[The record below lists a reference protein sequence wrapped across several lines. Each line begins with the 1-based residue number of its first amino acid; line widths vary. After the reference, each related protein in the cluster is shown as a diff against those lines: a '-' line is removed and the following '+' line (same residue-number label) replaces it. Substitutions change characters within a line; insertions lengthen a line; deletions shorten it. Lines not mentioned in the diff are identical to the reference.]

1 MFLESIYPP
10 LQFIFRTGNPY
21 KLLTPESCQQTRPT
35 GVQRDIMPKANILR
49 QTPSTS
55 NRQQHVVQR
64 KTQPTILS
72 RSNKPSTQT
81 IITSTVVKMEPS
93 EECDTIVVDG
103 NFSVEAY
110 TPSASANM
118 HSYSL
123 ARSNLMFDRT
133 PQVKCNILTTNSYLI
148 SMLTWTMVD
157 GRMIFGS
164 YLVGCH
170 LILSHTLLLYQTG
183 SVDIF

>member
-10 LQFIFRTGNPY
+10 LRFIFRTGNPY
-21 KLLTPESCQQTRPT
+21 KLVAPESCQQTT

-81 IITSTVVKMEPS
+81 IITSAVVKMEPS

-110 TPSASANM
+110 TPSASANL

-133 PQVKCNILTTNSYLI
+133 PQVKCNIWTTNSYLI
-148 SMLTWTMVD
+148 SRPMLNWTMVD
-157 GRMIFGS
+157 GRMIFGF

-170 LILSHTLLLYQTG
+170 LILSHTLLLY
-183 SVDIF
+183 

>member
-1 MFLESIYPP
+1 
-10 LQFIFRTGNPY
+10 
-21 KLLTPESCQQTRPT
+21 
-35 GVQRDIMPKANILR
+35 MPKANILR

-81 IITSTVVKMEPS
+81 IITSAVVKMEPS

-133 PQVKCNILTTNSYLI
+133 PQVKCNIQTTLCI
-148 SMLTWTMVD
+148 
-157 GRMIFGS
+157 
-164 YLVGCH
+164 
-170 LILSHTLLLYQTG
+170 
-183 SVDIF
+183 